1 MFDNLSRST
10 QQYLVIIVIAD
21 YAFAVID
28 IVIAFAFSG
37 FFIRINDRCGD
48 CYKVGQRYYY

>member
-1 MFDNLSRST
+1 V

-48 CYKVGQRYYY
+48 CYKVGQRYHY